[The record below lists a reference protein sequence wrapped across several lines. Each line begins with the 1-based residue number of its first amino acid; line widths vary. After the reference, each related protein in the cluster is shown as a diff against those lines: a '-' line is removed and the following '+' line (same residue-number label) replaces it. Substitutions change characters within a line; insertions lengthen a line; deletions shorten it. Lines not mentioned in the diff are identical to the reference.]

1 MVKLTLKFGKKLS
14 YNLKEQ
20 YLPLEYSCCSSFKI
34 VTRQLF
40 DKAPKKV
47 NWKEIKTHDN
57 QLILKEIY

>member
-40 DKAPKKV
+40 DKSPKKS
-47 NWKEIKTHDN
+47 KLEGD
-57 QLILKEIY
+57 